1 MATLIANGIGQPH
14 DGASRAGA
22 SPDPIGRAQRWSL
35 GVVSAALAVFLVVM
49 GGAFILAS
57 VAGFAGSPVL
67 AKLRQA
73 MPVSAHEAKDLLSAK
88 QGEMKWLE
96 SGEAAIDAGL
106 ARLLIAES
114 LPADARERDRLIA
127 AAASDLKQ
135 GLAAAPL
142 SGRGWAR
149 LAYSVAALE
158 GWSPAAMTA
167 LRFSIVAAPFEPSLT
182 LFRLRMGLE
191 AWPYL
196 DARDRASVL
205 QQVRYAA
212 KVDLKALAL
221 LAEEQQSIP
230 IVRAALRD
238 EPHILAE
245 LDRLRAQSR
254 RAPQRRSGG

>member
-1 MATLIANGIGQPH
+1 MATLIANGAGQPH
-14 DGASRAGA
+14 DGASGT
-22 SPDPIGRAQRWSL
+22 SSGPIGRAQRWTV
-35 GVVSAALAVFLVVM
+35 GVVLASLAVFLVVM
-49 GGAFILAS
+49 GSQFIMVSLAGLAGA
-57 VAGFAGSPVL
+57 PVL

-73 MPVSAHEAKDLLSAK
+73 IPVSANEAKDLLSAK
-88 QGEMKWLE
+88 QDEMKWLE
-96 SGEAAIDAGL
+96 SGEAAIDSGL

-114 LPADARERDRLIA
+114 LPADAKERDRFVA
-127 AAASDLKQ
+127 AAARDLKQ

-149 LAYSVAALE
+149 LAYSLAALE
-158 GWSPAAMTA
+158 GWSPAAMSA

-191 AWPYL
+191 AWPQL

-221 LAEEQQSIP
+221 LGEEQQSIP

-238 EPHILAE
+238 EPHVLAE
-245 LDRLRAQSR
+245 LDRLRAQTGR
-254 RAPQRRSGG
+254 DPQRRSGG

>member
-1 MATLIANGIGQPH
+1 MATLIANGTGQPH
-14 DGASRAGA
+14 DGVRGA
-22 SPDPIGRAQRWSL
+22 SPDPIGRAQRWTV
-35 GVVSAALAVFLVVM
+35 GVVLASLAVFLVVM
-49 GGAFILAS
+49 GSQFIMASLTGLAGA
-57 VAGFAGSPVL
+57 PVL

-73 MPVSAHEAKDLLSAK
+73 IPVSAHEAKDLLSAK
-88 QGEMKWLE
+88 QDEMKWLE
-96 SGEAAIDAGL
+96 SGEAAIDSGL

-114 LPADARERDRLIA
+114 LPADAKERDRLVA

-149 LAYSVAALE
+149 LAYSLAALE
-158 GWSPAAMTA
+158 GWSPSAMTA
-167 LRFSIVAAPFEPSLT
+167 LRFSIAAAPFEPSLT

-191 AWPYL
+191 AWPHL

-205 QQVRYAA
+205 QQIRYAA

-221 LAEEQQSIP
+221 LAEEQQSVP

-238 EPHILAE
+238 EPHVLSE
-245 LDRLRAQSR
+245 LDRLRVQTGR
-254 RAPQRRSGG
+254 DPQRRSGG

>member
-1 MATLIANGIGQPH
+1 MATLIANGTGQPH
-14 DGASRAGA
+14 DGARGA
-22 SPDPIGRAQRWSL
+22 STDPIGRAQRWTV
-35 GVVSAALAVFLVVM
+35 GVVLAFLAVFLVVM
-49 GGAFILAS
+49 GSQFIMAS
-57 VAGFAGSPVL
+57 LAGFAGAPVL

-73 MPVSAHEAKDLLSAK
+73 IPVSAHEAKDLLSAK
-88 QGEMKWLE
+88 QDEMKWLE
-96 SGEAAIDAGL
+96 SGEAAIDSGL

-114 LPADARERDRLIA
+114 LPADAKERDRLVA

-149 LAYSVAALE
+149 LAYSLAALE

-167 LRFSIVAAPFEPSLT
+167 LRFSIAAAPFEPSLT

-191 AWPYL
+191 AWPHL

-205 QQVRYAA
+205 QQIRYAA

-221 LAEEQQSIP
+221 LAEERQSIP
-230 IVRAALRD
+230 VVRAALRD
-238 EPHILAE
+238 QPHVLAE
-245 LDRLRAQSR
+245 LDRLRTQTGR
-254 RAPQRRSGG
+254 DPQRRSGG